1 MCLMR
6 DVIVLCLGLARY
18 PLAPGASTIGGKEHA
33 MEKIWLKS
41 YPEGVPHEVDPGQ
54 YRSLT
59 HLLEESFRKN
69 AARPFSVCM
78 ERWMSYGQL
87 DDLSVALGAW
97 LQNQGLEAG
106 ARVAIMLPN
115 IPQFAVTMAGVL
127 RAGYTCVNVN
137 PLYTAR
143 ELEHQLKD
151 SGATA
156 IVILENFATTLE
168 EVIEATQVKH
178 VVVASMGDLLGFW
191 FGRWITFAVRHL
203 AKMVPAY
210 KLPLGDGRKV
220 TTFNQALAQG
230 STLALKPAPQSLDSI
245 AFLQYTGGTTG
256 LSKGAVLTH
265 RNIVAAI
272 LQAEAWFTPALK
284 RVGEVNRVN
293 SIAALPLYHIFAL
306 TLCLLGIR
314 WGAHLTLIPN
324 PRDIGKFIEVLK
336 QRPFHLLP
344 AVNTLFN
351 ALLQHPQ
358 FKSVD
363 FSQLCV
369 SQAGG
374 MAASAGTARQWQ
386 EVTGCAMVEGWG
398 MSETCAIGTN
408 NPVNTR
414 TFSGS
419 IGLPLPGIELVIM
432 NDAGQS
438 LPQGETGEIGIR
450 GPNVMPGYY
459 QQPEENTAAFTPD
472 GFLRTGDIGI
482 MDADGYTKI
491 VDRKKDMILVSG
503 FNVFPNELES
513 VISLCPGV
521 VECAA
526 IGVPDEKQ
534 GEAIKV
540 FIVRSDPIL
549 TEEDVGRY
557 CRQNL
562 TGYKLPKYVEFRD
575 ELPKTNVGKILRREL
590 RTAK

>member
-1 MCLMR
+1 M
-6 DVIVLCLGLARY
+6 DKY
-18 PLAPGASTIGGKEHA
+18 
-33 MEKIWLKS
+33 WLKS
-41 YPEGVPHEVDPGQ
+41 YPEGVPHEIQPEQ

-59 HLLEESFRKN
+59 QLLEESFRKN
-69 AARPFSVCM
+69 ASRPFSVCM
-78 ERWMSYGQL
+78 ERWMTYGEL
-87 DDLSVALGAW
+87 DNLSTALGAW
-97 LQNQGLEAG
+97 LQAQGLEPG

-115 IPQFAVTMAGVL
+115 IPQFAVTMSAVL

-156 IVILENFATTLE
+156 IVILENFAHTLE
-168 EVIEATQVKH
+168 EVIEKTPVKH
-178 VVVASMGDLLGFW
+178 VVMASMGDLLGFW
-191 FGRWITFAVRHL
+191 FGSWITFAVRHL

-210 KLPLGDGRKV
+210 KLPLTDGRKV
-220 TTFNQALAQG
+220 TPFNRAIAEGTSMQ
-230 STLALKPAPQSLDSI
+230 LKPTAQTLDSV

-272 LQAEAWFTPALK
+272 LQAEAWFSPALQRIGDVSK
-284 RVGEVNRVN
+284 TN

-306 TLCLLGIR
+306 TLSLLAIR
-314 WGAHLTLIPN
+314 WGSHLTLVPN
-324 PRDIGKFIEVLK
+324 PRDFGKFIEVLK
-336 QRPFHLLP
+336 KRPFHLLP

-358 FKSVD
+358 FKTID

-374 MAASAGTARQWQ
+374 MAASEGTAKHWQ
-386 EVTGCAMVEGWG
+386 DATGCAMVEGWG

-408 NPVNTR
+408 NPILSKE
-414 TFSGS
+414 FSGT
-419 IGLPLPGIELVIM
+419 IGLPLPSIEVAIK
-432 NDAGQS
+432 DDDGRS
-438 LPQGETGEIGIR
+438 LPAGSSGEICIK
-450 GPNVMPGYY
+450 GPNVMTGYY
-459 QQPEENTAAFTPD
+459 NQPDENAKAFTSD
-472 GFLRTGDIGI
+472 GFLRTGDIGV
-482 MDADGYTKI
+482 MSDNGFTRI

-503 FNVFPNELES
+503 FNVFPNELEN
-513 VISLCPGV
+513 VISMCPGV

-526 IGVPDEKQ
+526 IGIPDEKQ

-540 FIVRSDPIL
+540 FVVKSEATL
-549 TEEDVGRY
+549 SEEDVAKY

-562 TGYKLPKYVEFRD
+562 TGYKVPKHIEFRD
-575 ELPKTNVGKILRREL
+575 DLPKTNVGKILRREL
-590 RTAK
+590 RAGK